1 MIFLDIIVAIIIGAM
16 LAVITGLT
24 PGIHINL
31 VSLFVLSISPILLN
45 YVSPLFLAAAIIS
58 MSIVHTFLDFLPSI
72 YLGAPESE
80 TALATLPGH
89 VLLLKGMG
97 YEAIKLAA
105 IGSLLCLI
113 ITVILFPFLII
124 SVPFVFEKLQNY
136 IGWILLGIIVFM
148 IAREMDLRKILWS
161 SFMFLS
167 SGILGL
173 IVFSTP
179 NVKEPLFP
187 LLSGLF
193 GVSILLKSL
202 SEKVVIPAQ
211 VISDVIKVSPKE
223 LIRSLF
229 SGTFAGALL
238 PIFPG
243 LGPAQS
249 AILGSQLMGKKA
261 SMYSFMILVAGTG
274 TVSMLMSLVTLY
286 TINKARN
293 GSIVV
298 VQEILKTVD
307 LNQVIL
313 FASVA
318 LIAGGIA
325 TYMLMNLAKV
335 FSNLITKV
343 NYSKLCLGIIIFI
356 TLMVFYFSG
365 PLGLLILFVSTM
377 LGLVPAVVKVGRN
390 HAMGVL
396 LLPVILYFLL

>member
-1 MIFLDIIVAIIIGAM
+1 MMFLDIIVAIFIGAA
-16 LAVITGLT
+16 LAIITGLT

-31 VSLFVLSISPILLN
+31 VSLFVLSISPVLLD
-45 YVSPLFLAAAIIS
+45 YVSPLFLASAIIS

-97 YEAIKLAA
+97 YEAIKLSA
-105 IGSLLCLI
+105 IGSLLCLM
-113 ITVILFPFLII
+113 ITVVLFPLLIL
-124 SVPFVFEKLQNY
+124 SVPFIFRYLQDY
-136 IGWILLGIIVFM
+136 IGWILLAIVAFM
-148 IAREMDLRKILWS
+148 IIREMDIRKILWS
-161 SFMFLS
+161 TFLFLA
-167 SGILGL
+167 SGVLGL

-202 SEKVVIPAQ
+202 SEKVVIPPQ
-211 VISDVIKVSPKE
+211 VISDVIRVPGKE
-223 LIRSLF
+223 LLRSLL
-229 SGTFAGALL
+229 SGTFSGALL

-249 AILGSQLMGKKA
+249 AILGSQFLGKKA
-261 SMYSFMILVAGTG
+261 STYSFMILVAGTG

-286 TINKARN
+286 TIDKARN

-318 LIAGGIA
+318 LIAGGLA
-325 TYMLMNLAKV
+325 TYMLLNLAKV
-335 FSNLITKV
+335 FSNVITKV

-356 TLMVFYFSG
+356 TLMVFHFSG
-365 PLGLLILFVSTM
+365 RLGLLILFVSTS
-377 LGLVPAVVKVGRN
+377 LGLVPAIVKIGRN

-396 LLPVILYFLL
+396 LLPVILYFIL